1 MKPNEDT
8 AAAESTVPSIA
19 AKPAAESMVPSAAA
33 KPAAEP
39 AAEHVAELAAK
50 PVAVAEPTPTPAKTI
65 TLEYPFT
72 TAGGRTIALLSMR
85 RWTLRDYV
93 AMGLAGNA
101 AEDQEL
107 ALFAALVGLAPD
119 DLDGLDGADYAKLQ
133 AHYQACEP
141 SADALQCAM
150 RADSITLNYPFTTP
164 AGQQVKRIT
173 LRRAKVRDLRQAGRH
188 GTTSQAREAA
198 LMALLAGFVPED
210 LDAMDGYDYRCMEA
224 RFRGF
229 FRAVG

>member
-1 MKPNEDT
+1 MKQIDEV
-8 AAAESTVPSIA
+8 A
-19 AKPAAESMVPSAAA
+19 
-33 KPAAEP
+33 
-39 AAEHVAELAAK
+39 AELAANAAELK
-50 PVAVAEPTPTPAKTI
+50 APSATVPGAASEDAAVNAAETKAPIASAPAAEDTAKTI
-65 TLEYPFT
+65 TLEYPFA
-72 TAGGRTIALLSMR
+72 TAGGRMIASLSMR

-93 AMGLAGNA
+93 AMGLVGKAP
-101 AEDQEL
+101 EDQEL
-107 ALFAALVGLAPD
+107 ALFAMLVGLAPD

-164 AGQQVKRIT
+164 AGQQVKQIT

-188 GTTSQAREAA
+188 GTTPQAREVA